1 MKTQN
6 VAAQENFSMQETD
19 FYIEKF
25 YEKYVEKQQEIF
37 SLI

>member
-19 FYIEKF
+19 SCIEKF
-25 YEKYVEKQQEIF
+25 EEKYVEKQQEIF
-37 SLI
+37 YLI

>member
-6 VAAQENFSMQETD
+6 VAAQENFSMQEID

-25 YEKYVEKQQEIF
+25 EEKYVEKQREIF